1 MTVKADKRQ
10 KKEKKGVEIEIIKEQ
25 KYKKSV
31 SGKLLRFLIPMTA
44 AAFIFTIFFVS
55 SEAEK
60 IIVNLAKDSL
70 VQETGYNAQTFGT
83 EISQIKGALEMSA
96 KTIETI
102 KFSDDAARVQYLK
115 STMSLNGSMPSGMY
129 IGTQDGSWIDPSGW
143 KPDADF
149 VITDRQW
156 YKEGQQHGKSFAFG
170 VPYLDSTT
178 KKLAVTVSRKIN
190 LPDGRTGVA
199 AADMSLAGIVSDISQ
214 LKPMKTG
221 NSMLLDGDVI
231 LSYVKSEYNGTKA
244 SQHADDYYLA
254 AVERYVQQGTS
265 EVREVYAND
274 GKIYYIALHK
284 VVGTN
289 WTLISAVKK
298 DTVLKRLYTF
308 QGICYG
314 LMLVIIIIISFVMA
328 KVIYIIV
335 SKPVRKLTAIIMKI
349 TNGDFTVEI
358 PVGGA
363 DEIGVMN
370 NCMRDFVEKMR
381 DTMGEIQKV
390 TQQLTAEAENS
401 KDASSQL
408 NQQAT
413 EQSLSMEQ
421 IKDAMDGM
429 TSAVT
434 ELATNAAELATEVGD
449 LMQQGESANT
459 TLTTLVE
466 KAQNGQRD
474 MENVQQGM
482 QAMATSMSEMNN
494 VVEVVGQSAQ
504 KINSIIEMINSIA
517 EQTNLLSLN
526 ASIEAA
532 RAGEAGRGFAVVAS
546 EIGKLASD
554 SAQSTT
560 QIAKIIQDITKEIEA
575 LSQKSKDNMQGIS
588 GSMDAV
594 TIAGSTFAEIF
605 SNLDETGVTVK
616 NMITKIGNVDGIA
629 TSVAAISEEQSASTQ
644 EVTATVDSLAVSASH
659 VADESKGVDT
669 SAETVS
675 DSAERIEKY
684 VSAFK
689 I

>member
-289 WTLISAVKK
+289 WTLISAIKK

>member
-675 DSAERIEKY
+675 DSAERIEKN